1 MTTLF
6 IADLHLSAER
16 PDITACFL
24 RFMAQE
30 TQHIDA
36 LYVLG
41 DLFEMWIGD
50 DEDSPFLQQVKQA
63 FKTLTDTGTPCYF
76 IHGNRDFLIG
86 KRFSRETGIIL
97 LPEHTVVDL
106 YGTPTL
112 ILHGDTL
119 CIGDPAYQ
127 RYRKK
132 VHNPII
138 QWLFARLPL
147 SYRIKVGDKIRSN
160 SGKNNKTKSQSIM
173 DVTQEEVVRVM
184 RDANVTQMIHGH
196 THRPDI
202 HDLDID
208 GIPAQRIVL
217 GDWYDHGS
225 VLVYNAE
232 GYQLETRNFNI
243 PSSD

>member
-6 IADLHLSAER
+6 ISDLHLSAER

-30 TQHIDA
+30 THAIDA

-63 FKTLTDTGTPCYF
+63 FKTLTDAGTPCYF

-86 KRFSRETGIIL
+86 KRFSRETGIIV

-119 CIGDPAYQ
+119 CIEDQAYQ

-132 VHNPII
+132 VHNPVI

-147 SYRIKVGDKIRSN
+147 SYRIKVGDKFRQS
-160 SGKNNKTKSQSIM
+160 SGKNNQAKSQSIM
-173 DVTQEEVVRVM
+173 DVTEAEVIRIM

-202 HDLDID
+202 HNLNID
-208 GIPAQRIVL
+208 GLPAQRIVL

-225 VLVYNAE
+225 VLVYDINS
-232 GYQLETRNFNI
+232 YQLETRNFNA
-243 PSSD
+243 PSSN